1 MVIPRTRRR
10 NADRN
15 WSMERG
21 SLALFSCMLGLHT
34 PWSQNLAIFN
44 HYNFLMLTPWSPAEP
59 LQVSILLVF
68 QQHVI
73 EPCFV
78 FRVVRKCQTVAR
90 HSWPC
95 SDLKTRKNVEELI
108 TWRSL
113 DKVLISDLEQS
124 ALIILG
130 HEIAQHCP
138 VINKGVQLT
147 ENENVV
153 FLT

>member
-1 MVIPRTRRR
+1 MQTGTDLWKGARWLSSP
-10 NADRN
+10 AC
-15 WSMERG
+15 
-21 SLALFSCMLGLHT
+21 LACKHHEAKTCKTFD
-34 PWSQNLAIFN
+34 
-44 HYNFLMLTPWSPAEP
+44 HYSFQIMTPWSPAEP
-59 LQVSILLVF
+59 LQVSIFLVL

-90 HSWPC
+90 HSRPS
-95 SDLKTRKNVEELI
+95 SDLRTRKNVEELI

-130 HEIAQHCP
+130 HEIAQNCP
-138 VINKGVQLT
+138 VINKGV
-147 ENENVV
+147 
-153 FLT
+153 